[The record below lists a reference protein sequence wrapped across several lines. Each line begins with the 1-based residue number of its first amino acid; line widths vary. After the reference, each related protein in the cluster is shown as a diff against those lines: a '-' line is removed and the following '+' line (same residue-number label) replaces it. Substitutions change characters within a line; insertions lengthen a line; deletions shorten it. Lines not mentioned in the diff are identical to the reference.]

1 MAYKQ
6 KGFPMH
12 STKSALK
19 AHPSKEL
26 DRLKA
31 DVKTFQSQYNEDPNE
46 RTKKDLDWAKQALE
60 EYMSGAHGDSPLDQ
74 EKGGTKT
81 LKEAELKEKPT
92 SGEITQVQN
101 LLYKMEMNPGNY
113 PIPPETQKILD
124 KYPGFSWGEGEK
136 DDSPLESVDDTEG
149 TTWYNMLKKMAEK
162 GVPHEKKKTTEERLA
177 EIEQMQE
184 WWDKKDER
192 KKKTEERDRVN
203 EEIERIEK
211 EHDKRWKNMG
221 FPY

>member
-60 EYMSGAHGDSPLDQ
+60 EYMSGAHGDSPL
-74 EKGGTKT
+74 
-81 LKEAELKEKPT
+81 
-92 SGEITQVQN
+92 
-101 LLYKMEMNPGNY
+101 
-113 PIPPETQKILD
+113 
-124 KYPGFSWGEGEK
+124 
-136 DDSPLESVDDTEG
+136 ESVDDTEG
-149 TTWYNMLKKMAEK
+149 TTWVQMLKKMVET
-162 GVPHEKKKTTEERLA
+162 GVPHEKKKKKTTEERLA